1 MKNFLSV
8 FLTIVFVI
16 FAMEISLS
24 QTERGHST
32 RAGSNEGE
40 ATASYVT
47 GLTSARARSLV
58 GTVLA
63 LVSVVIGWRVKRR
76 SVVSPGGQ
84 RSWAITA
91 LVMGVIAVAL
101 SLLHL
106 LNTSGGFGT
115 GGGKAGAIVGLALGL
130 VGSAISWRALRI
142 KRG

>member
-1 MKNFLSV
+1 MRNFLSV
-8 FLTIVFVI
+8 FLTLVFVI
-16 FAMEISLS
+16 FTMEISFS

-32 RAGSNEGE
+32 RAGSNESE

-76 SVVSPGGQ
+76 SAVSPGGQ
-84 RSWAITA
+84 RPWAITA

-115 GGGKAGAIVGLALGL
+115 GGGKAGAIVGMV
-130 VGSAISWRALRI
+130 VGVIGSVLSLRALRV